1 MALFKYTAVNRAGKT
16 VRGRIDAHSADDL
29 EARISKLG
37 LSLVSSD
44 IVKSGSRS
52 GSLFFQRSISRD
64 ELAQFCFYIER
75 LVAGGVPLLEGL
87 SDVRDSVSNPSL
99 RHVVGLVI
107 QEIESGTTLSVAL
120 SKHPKIFD
128 QIFVSLVAAGEKS
141 GELDKVLRNLGESIK
156 WQAAIVTRTKKVFRY
171 PLMALLVVTGAA
183 YFLLAKVVPQIV
195 KVLTSLGQE
204 LPPQTTALI
213 ATAEFVEERGLLL
226 IGGIAGVVVLFIV
239 SSKFVPGV
247 DYMLDKFK
255 VRMPIF
261 GSVAEKLILS
271 RFVNV
276 FGMLY
281 ASGITVVEGLRIS
294 RGAMGNK
301 FLSRGMDGIID
312 NIINGATLFK
322 AFNESG
328 LFPPLVLRM
337 IRLGETT
344 GGVDSA
350 MIEIKNYFDKD
361 AEEAIETAQE
371 AINPIMMLI
380 VAGLLIWVVLAVYG
394 PLYDIVGQVQG

>member
-261 GSVAEKLILS
+261 GSVAES
-271 RFVNV
+271 
-276 FGMLY
+276 
-281 ASGITVVEGLRIS
+281 
-294 RGAMGNK
+294 
-301 FLSRGMDGIID
+301 
-312 NIINGATLFK
+312 
-322 AFNESG
+322 
-328 LFPPLVLRM
+328 
-337 IRLGETT
+337 
-344 GGVDSA
+344 
-350 MIEIKNYFDKD
+350 
-361 AEEAIETAQE
+361 
-371 AINPIMMLI
+371 
-380 VAGLLIWVVLAVYG
+380 
-394 PLYDIVGQVQG
+394 